1 MLTCTILDDYQRV
14 ARSFADWDSLAGVRV
29 RAVPEHLLG
38 ADLVAAIAD
47 SEIVVIMRER
57 TPFPAELF
65 DSLPKLQLLITTG
78 MRNASVDLAAARDHG
93 VTVCGTG
100 GSPQAPAELTWGLI
114 LGLARRL
121 DREMITSGDHWQ
133 NTVGLDLAGRTL
145 GVIGL
150 GKIGALVAQVGLAF
164 GMQVQAWSEH
174 LTAERA
180 AELGVDR
187 ASSKQELLRSSD
199 VVSLHLVLSD
209 RSRGTIGAAELAI
222 MKPTALLINTSR
234 AGLVDL
240 PALVEALDRPSV
252 GGYGVDVYDIEP
264 LPTDHVLRRPHA
276 APVLGTPHLGYV
288 TDGNYRTY
296 FRDAV
301 DDIAAYLA
309 GTPIRVLG

>member
-1 MLTCTILDDYQRV
+1 MLTCTILDDYQGV
-14 ARSFADWDSLAGVRV
+14 ARSFADWDSLPGVRV
-29 RAVPEHLLG
+29 RALSEHLVG
-38 ADLVAAIAD
+38 EALVEAIAD

-57 TPFPAELF
+57 TPFPASLF
-65 DSLPKLQLLITTG
+65 DSLPKLRLLITTG
-78 MRNASVDLAAARDHG
+78 MRNASVDLAAARSRG

-100 GSPQAPAELTWGLI
+100 GSPQSPAELTWALI

-121 DREMITSGDHWQ
+121 DREVITSSDSWQ
-133 NTVGLDLAGRTL
+133 HTIGLDLAGRVL
-145 GVIGL
+145 GLIGL
-150 GKIGALVAQVGLAF
+150 GKIGALVARAGLAF
-164 GMQVQAWSEH
+164 DMRVQAWSEN

-180 AELGVDR
+180 AEVGVDLTP
-187 ASSKQELLRSSD
+187 SKQDLLRSSD

-240 PALVEALDRPSV
+240 PALVEALDRPSL

-264 LPTDHVLRRPHA
+264 LPADHVLRRPHP

-288 TDGNYRTY
+288 TNGNYRTY
-296 FRDAV
+296 FCDAV
-301 DDIAAYLA
+301 EDIAAYLA
-309 GTPIRVLG
+309 GTPIRVIN

>member
-1 MLTCTILDDYQRV
+1 M
-14 ARSFADWDSLAGVRV
+14 
-29 RAVPEHLLG
+29 
-38 ADLVAAIAD
+38 
-47 SEIVVIMRER
+47 
-57 TPFPAELF
+57 
-65 DSLPKLQLLITTG
+65 
-78 MRNASVDLAAARDHG
+78 
-93 VTVCGTG
+93 
-100 GSPQAPAELTWGLI
+100 
-114 LGLARRL
+114 
-121 DREMITSGDHWQ
+121 
-133 NTVGLDLAGRTL
+133 
-145 GVIGL
+145 IGL

-164 GMQVQAWSEH
+164 GMRVQAWSEH

-180 AELGVDR
+180 AEVGVDR

-209 RSRGTIGAAELAI
+209 RSRGTIGAAEFAI